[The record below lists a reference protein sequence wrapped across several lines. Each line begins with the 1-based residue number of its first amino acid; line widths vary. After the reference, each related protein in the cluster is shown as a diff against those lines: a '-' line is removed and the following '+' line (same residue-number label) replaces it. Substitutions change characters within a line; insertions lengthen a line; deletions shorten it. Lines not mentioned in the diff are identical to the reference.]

1 MRSIFEKLVQSPI
14 KDPYKAQQARYFMIM
29 VIAFMILLVIVSIIL
44 MTHSLIDDPDETEF
58 GYSSSNTCL
67 VLFTTLASYLLVRKG
82 YYNLGIYIFLI
93 VMIIGTTFGLM
104 NRGLS
109 FTIIMIYAI
118 VVVTAGLLVGSKSS
132 IFFASLSIISY
143 AYVFNHFMA
152 SNQIKHQNISEMAT
166 YNFSALVASLLILAI
181 LTSIISRGL
190 RKHVNELNKSNRARV
205 KAINETKK
213 TLNEKEILLR
223 EIHHRVKNNLQIIS
237 SLLSLQ
243 STQHGDENTHKML
256 MDTQNR
262 VKSMALIHEKLYM
275 TSDISHI
282 DFDEYLK
289 VLVNH
294 MALSYLINPGSV
306 ELKLDIDDIVLDVD
320 TAISCGLVIN
330 ELVSNSMK
338 YAFDGRSN
346 GIILISMKVDDEK
359 NSMILIVSDNGIGI
373 PKSLDIHNLESLGLQ
388 LVDTLVCEMK
398 GHVRLISKEG
408 TKFIITLPY
417 VRDRGL

>member
-1 MRSIFEKLVQSPI
+1 MRSIFEKLVSTPI
-14 KDPYKAQQARYFMIM
+14 KDPYRAQQARYFMTM
-29 VIAFMILLVIVSIIL
+29 VTAFAILFVIVIITL
-44 MTHSLIDDPDETEF
+44 IIQSLIDNPEDNGLGF
-58 GYSSSNTCL
+58 SILNTCL
-67 VLFTTLASYLLVRKG
+67 VFFSALASYLLVKKG
-82 YYNLGIYIFLI
+82 YYNQGIYVFLI
-93 VMIIGTTFGLM
+93 IMIVGTTFALI

-109 FTIIMIYAI
+109 FTITLIYAV
-118 VVVTAGLLVGSKSS
+118 VVVTAGLLVGPKSS
-132 IFFASLSIISY
+132 MIFASFSIISY
-143 AYVFNHFMA
+143 AYTFNHLVV
-152 SNQIKHQNISEMAT
+152 SNQIKHPNISEMAT
-166 YNFSALVASLLILAI
+166 YNFSGLIASLLVLAI
-181 LTSIISRGL
+181 LTSIISKGL
-190 RKHVNELNKSNRARV
+190 RTQVNELHKSNRARV
-205 KAINETKK
+205 KAMNEANKA
-213 TLNEKEILLR
+213 LNEKEILLR

-243 STQHGDENTHKML
+243 STQHGDEKTHKML

-294 MALSYLINPGSV
+294 MALSYLIDPGSV
-306 ELKLDIDDIVLDVD
+306 KLELDIDDIVLDVD
-320 TAISCGLVIN
+320 NAISCGLVIN

-338 YAFDGRSN
+338 YAFIGRSD
-346 GIILISMKVDDEK
+346 GIIDISMKVDDQK
-359 NSMILIVSDNGIGI
+359 DLMILMVSDNGVGI
-373 PKSLDIHNLESLGLQ
+373 PRSLDIHNLESLGLQ

-417 VRDRGL
+417 VRNRGL